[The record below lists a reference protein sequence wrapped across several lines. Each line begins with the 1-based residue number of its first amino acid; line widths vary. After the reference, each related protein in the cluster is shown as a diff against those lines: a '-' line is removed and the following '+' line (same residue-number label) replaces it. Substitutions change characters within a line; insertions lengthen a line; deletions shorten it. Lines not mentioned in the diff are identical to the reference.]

1 VLQQDGTWLVN
12 IDGVFYSAQAQRTEM
27 WADNREYY
35 ILESG
40 DDSFAVPV
48 DSSWPSTLL
57 TANGSQFLYSL
68 TRSILET

>member
-48 DSSWPSTLL
+48 DSGWHYNVIDGQWQPV
-57 TANGSQFLYSL
+57 
-68 TRSILET
+68 SILSH